1 VIIPQWL
8 QTSMG
13 YTAQDAGL
21 ATAFTA
27 MTAIVTSLFAA
38 RLANRVDARFL
49 VSGAVIWLG
58 CMAILR
64 THWTSGADFWT
75 LAMPQLLQG
84 FAMPF
89 FMIPLTTLS
98 LSSVE
103 PSEMASAAGLQSFL
117 RTMAVALA
125 TSVSLTIWGD
135 SQRVMQND
143 IVARLQPAD
152 VQNQLA
158 NAGFTVEQSR
168 QMIANIVNQEAVTM
182 AVDHTFLVTAGV
194 LFVAAMVVWL
204 GPAPR
209 KKVDIS
215 AAH

>member
-1 VIIPQWL
+1 
-8 QTSMG
+8 
-13 YTAQDAGL
+13 
-21 ATAFTA
+21 
-27 MTAIVTSLFAA
+27 
-38 RLANRVDARFL
+38 
-49 VSGAVIWLG
+49 
-58 CMAILR
+58 
-64 THWTSGADFWT
+64 
-75 LAMPQLLQG
+75 
-84 FAMPF
+84 
-89 FMIPLTTLS
+89 
-98 LSSVE
+98 
-103 PSEMASAAGLQSFL
+103 MASAAGLQSFL